1 MPFIVAEAER
11 GVGKA
16 PSRPAIGGI
25 VMAHLTRSILLAG
38 LSALA
43 MAAPAAAQEAPA
55 PAPPPAAAQPEST
68 IVVTGTRRS
77 DRTVADSPVPVD
89 VLSAETLS
97 QSGHTEINRALTQE
111 VPSFNFPQP
120 SITDGTD
127 VIRPATL
134 RGLGPDQTLVLINGK
149 RRHTSALLNINGSV
163 GRGTSAV
170 DVNLIP
176 TIALSRVE
184 VLRDGAAAQ
193 YGSDAIAGV
202 INFQLRSARSGGKAT
217 ATYGQYFTHVD
228 DVQTYN
234 GVVTGPGNTPVFAPD
249 STAGTNVLVL
259 DYTGKDRRRRD
270 GETLTLA
277 GVIGLPI
284 GAEGQINIAGEF
296 QDRNDTNRTGADPRR
311 QYDLIAGALDPRELT
326 FDRFSHRYGD
336 PETRDVKIFVNAD
349 TPVGAGET
357 EVYAFASYNDRQ
369 GESAGFYR
377 IPIDARNFPAIYPDG
392 FLPLITTDTDDYAG
406 TVGVRGALAGWRWD
420 LSGQYGRDRVD
431 FTIKNTLNR
440 SLGAESPTEFD
451 SGGLTYSQTLFNLD
465 VSRDLALGFAS
476 KTTLALGAEYRRETF
491 DIRPGEPGSYENGP
505 AGGTPGAQ
513 VFPGFQ
519 PTIGGVRVDDKKDRH
534 NKSVYAEIDSDIT
547 DKFSLQAALRYED
560 YSDFGSDWNWKLA
573 ARFEPVEGL
582 ALRASAS
589 TGFRA
594 PSLQQQF
601 YAAQATNNV
610 AGVLLDTVTLPV
622 DNPVAIALGAT
633 PLEAERSKNYSAGIV
648 VTAVP
653 RLNVTLDVY
662 QLDIDDR
669 IVVTDNLT
677 ATRDAL
683 GNPCDTPPPTGCNPT
698 GAAIAQILNDAG
710 FNTVNAAR
718 FFVNGVDTRTKG
730 LDLVTTYRV
739 PDIAG
744 GRLNLTA
751 GLNLNKTKIRK
762 VLAAPGALSE
772 VPNLVLFGRQ
782 ESLRLIK
789 GQPRNKINLS
799 ADYERDWLGV
809 TARSTRYGKALD
821 AGAPLSGVQDIHLAA
836 KWITD
841 LEFRFK
847 PMGDRFTLAV
857 GGNNIFD
864 IYPTNTPRG
873 QAVDAISGATV
884 NLPVTRYVTPF
895 SNFSPFGFNGRF
907 LYGRISVNF

>member
-1 MPFIVAEAER
+1 MKR
-11 GVGKA
+11 TDRNGLK
-16 PSRPAIGGI
+16 
-25 VMAHLTRSILLAG
+25 RSVLA
-38 LSALA
+38 SALA
-43 MAAPAAAQEAPA
+43 FAIIAPGVMAQDATTTTDEEESATLDTVEVVGSRIKRAEIEGPSPVTVITAEQIEAEGFTTVYDA
-55 PAPPPAAAQPEST
+55 LGTLTQT
-68 IVVTGTRRS
+68 TGTIQNELFQNGF
-77 DRTVADSPVPVD
+77 TPNAQ
-89 VLSAETLS
+89 VL
-97 QSGHTEINRALTQE
+97 N
-111 VPSFNFPQP
+111 
-120 SITDGTD
+120 
-127 VIRPATL
+127 L
-134 RGLGPDQTLVLINGK
+134 RGLGPGRTLVLINGK

-228 DVQTYN
+228 DVQTYS
-234 GVVTGPGNTPVFAPD
+234 GVVTGPGDTPVLAPD
-249 STAGTNVLVL
+249 GTLEL
-259 DYTGKDRRRRD
+259 DYTGKDRKRRD
-270 GETLTLA
+270 GDTLTLA
-277 GVIGLPI
+277 GVFGLPI

-311 QYDLIAGALDPRELT
+311 QYNLIGPALDPRELT

-336 PETRDVKIFVNAD
+336 PDTRDTKIFVNAD
-349 TPVGAGET
+349 MPVGGGET
-357 EVYAFASYNDRQ
+357 EVYAFGSYNDRK

-377 IPIDARNFPAIYPDG
+377 LANDARNVPAIYPDG

-406 TVGVRGALAGWRWD
+406 TLGVRGALAGWRWD

-431 FTIKNTLNR
+431 FTIKNSLNR
-440 SLGAESPTEFD
+440 SFGADSQTEFD

-465 VSRDLALGFAS
+465 VSRDLNLGFGK
-476 KTTLALGAEYRRETF
+476 KTTLALGAEYRREMF
-491 DIRPGEPGSYENGP
+491 DIRPGEPNSYANGP
-505 AGGTPGAQ
+505 AGGAPGAQ

-519 PTIGGVRVDDKKDRH
+519 PSIGGVRVDEKNKRH
-534 NKSVYAEIDSDIT
+534 NWSGYAELDTDIT
-547 DKFSLQAALRYED
+547 DRFSIQAALRYED

-573 ARFEPVEGL
+573 ARFEPIDGI

-622 DNPVAIALGAT
+622 NNPVAIALGAT
-633 PLEAERSKNYSAGIV
+633 PLEPERSKNYSAGIV
-648 VTAVP
+648 VTAIP
-653 RLNVTLDVY
+653 RLNITLDVY
-662 QLDIDDR
+662 QVDIDDR
-669 IVVTDNLT
+669 IVVTDNLQ
-677 ATRDAL
+677 ATRDGL
-683 GNPCDTPPPTGCNPT
+683 GNPT
-698 GAAIAQILNDAG
+698 GADPGFSIAEILNAAG
-710 FNTVNAAR
+710 FPTVNAAR

-782 ESLRLIK
+782 ESLRLVK

-799 ADYERDWLGV
+799 ADYERDWFGL
-809 TARSTRYGKALD
+809 TLRSTRYGKALD
-821 AGAPLSGVQDIHLAA
+821 AGAPASGVQDIHLAA

-847 PMGDRFTLAV
+847 PMGDRLTLAL

-864 IYPTNTPRG
+864 VYPTNTPRG
-873 QAVDAISGATV
+873 QAVDPDSGLTV
-884 NLPVTRYVTPF
+884 NLPSTRYVTPF

-907 LYGRISVNF
+907 LYGRVSVNF

>member
-1 MPFIVAEAER
+1 M
-11 GVGKA
+11 
-16 PSRPAIGGI
+16 IGTT
-25 VMAHLTRSILLAG
+25 ARSILL
-38 LSALA
+38 LSFSSIAFA
-43 MAAPAAAQEAPA
+43 SVAAAQDTSAPA
-55 PAPPPAAAQPEST
+55 GELVPAQADAGANDAST
-68 IVVTGTRRS
+68 IVVTGTRRT

-89 VLSAETLS
+89 VISAESLANT
-97 QSGHTEINRALTQE
+97 GHTEINRALTQE

-202 INFQLRSARSGGKAT
+202 INFQLRNARDGGKAFV
-217 ATYGQYFTHVD
+217 TYGKYYTKVD
-228 DVQTYN
+228 DIETYDSIQ
-234 GVVTGPGNTPVFAPD
+234 VGPGNTPVLAPD
-249 STAGTNVLVL
+249 GTLAIN
-259 DYTGKDRRRRD
+259 YTGNDRKRRD
-270 GETLTLA
+270 GETLTIA
-277 GVIGLPI
+277 GVIGIPI
-284 GAEGQINIAGEF
+284 GPEGSVNIAAEF

-311 QYDLIAGALDPRELT
+311 QYNLIAGELDPRELT

-336 PETRDVKIFVNAD
+336 PEVRDTKIFINAEY
-349 TPVGAGET
+349 PIGAGGEG
-357 EVYAFASYNDRQ
+357 EFYAFGSYNDRN

-377 IPIDARNFPAIYPDG
+377 LANDARNVPAIYPDG
-392 FLPLITTDTDDYAG
+392 FLPLITTDTDDYSG
-406 TVGVRGALAGWRWD
+406 TVGVRGELAGWRWD

-431 FTIKNTLNR
+431 FRIENSLNR
-440 SLGAESPTEFD
+440 SFGAASQTEFD
-451 SGGLTYSQTLFNLD
+451 SGGLTYGQLLFNLD
-465 VSRDLALGFAS
+465 VSRDLAVGFAE
-476 KTTLALGAEYRRETF
+476 KTTLAFGAEHRRETF
-491 DIRPGEPGSYENGP
+491 DIRPGEVASYANGP
-505 AGGTPGAQ
+505 AGGAPGAQ

-519 PTIGGVRVDDKKDRH
+519 PTIGGVRVDEKNKRH
-534 NKSVYAEIDSDIT
+534 NWSAYAEIDSDIT
-547 DKFSLQAALRYED
+547 DRINIQAALRYED
-560 YSDFGSDWNWKLA
+560 YSDFGSDLNWKLA
-573 ARFEPVEGL
+573 GRFEPVDGF

-633 PLEAERSKNYSAGIV
+633 PLEPERSFSLSGGLV
-648 VTAVP
+648 FSMVP

-662 QLDIDDR
+662 RVDIDDR
-669 IVVTDNLT
+669 IVVTDNLQ

-683 GNPCDTPPPTGCNPT
+683 GNPT
-698 GAAIAQILNDAG
+698 GADPGFSIAQILNAAG
-710 FNTVNAAR
+710 FPTVNAAR
-718 FFVNGVDTRTKG
+718 FFVNGVDTRTTG
-730 LDLVTTYRV
+730 LDLVATYRMPTV
-739 PDIAG
+739 FD

-762 VLAAPGALSE
+762 VLAAPGALAE
-772 VPNLVLFGRQ
+772 VDNLVLFGRQ
-782 ESLRLIK
+782 ESLRLVK
-789 GQPRNKINLS
+789 GQPRNKINLA
-799 ADYERDWLGV
+799 ADYDRDWFGL
-809 TARSTRYGKALD
+809 TLRSTRYGKVLD
-821 AGAPLSGVQDIHLAA
+821 AGAPASGVQDIHLKA

-841 LEFRFK
+841 AELRFK
-847 PMGDRFTLAV
+847 PMGDRFQIALGA
-857 GGNNIFD
+857 NNLFD
-864 IYPTNTPRG
+864 VYPTNTPLG
-873 QAVDAISGATV
+873 QAVDPDSGATV

-907 LYGRISVNF
+907 LYGRVSVNF